1 MMKFSFDYT
10 EPIVDHALGDRVS
23 DNLFFEVHQ
32 AFNYLLNAEP
42 TIPESTYDNIVRSLA
57 NAYRWGVVKA
67 CERIATSTTDVKHDL
82 ANMR

>member
-32 AFNYLLNAEP
+32 AFTYLLNAEP

-57 NAYRWGVVKA
+57 NAYRYGARDA
-67 CERIATSTTDVKHDL
+67 CERISNGIAETKHNL
-82 ANMR
+82 VNYR